1 MKSRVSG
8 ALRLP
13 AAVVCGAL
21 WLMPNAGRAQTST
34 GAATPTGNPPRT
46 SWGRP
51 DLSGV
56 WTMQDDSSTPLERP
70 REFGTRAY
78 LTDEEFAQKE
88 GREKASA
95 EDNKADRAAVRGTNY
110 KGNEE
115 GPTYWYERGVSR
127 RTSLIVDPPDGRLPP
142 MTPEAQQQFAALVA
156 TMRTHSEA
164 DTWQDRTSN
173 ERCINRALPRIP
185 ASYNNGI
192 RIIETA
198 EFVVLAYEW
207 MHDTRIIPLDGGP
220 HLGKN
225 IHQWTGDP
233 RGHWE
238 GNTLV
243 VDSTNF
249 SDKQEYAAS
258 PAGMIGQG
266 TPQGHWHLI
275 ERLTPVGPNAIEYRA
290 TVEDLTTWTKPW
302 TMMLTWRKDP
312 TYKIFEYACH
322 EGNYGM
328 SNILSGARAEERAAR
343 AAATKTGE

>member
-1 MKSRVSG
+1 MKSRLSG
-8 ALRLP
+8 SLRMSV
-13 AAVVCGAL
+13 AVIGGAL
-21 WLMPNAGRAQTST
+21 WLMTSVGRAQT
-34 GAATPTGNPPRT
+34 PTGTATTKGSAPRT

-51 DLSGV
+51 DLSGM

-70 REFGTRAY
+70 REFGARAY
-78 LTDEEFAQKE
+78 LTDEELAQKKN
-88 GREKASA
+88 REEASA
-95 EDNKADRAAVRGTNY
+95 EDNKADRSAVRGANY

-115 GPTYWYERGVSR
+115 GPTYWYERGVSP
-127 RTSLIVDPPDGRLPP
+127 RTSLIIDPPDGRLPP
-142 MTPEAQQQFAALVA
+142 MTPEAQQEHAAFVA
-156 TMRTHSEA
+156 LMRTHSEA
-164 DTWQDRTSN
+164 DSSQDRTSN

-192 RIIETA
+192 QILETPD
-198 EFVVLAYEW
+198 FVVLAYEW
-207 MHDTRIIPLDGGP
+207 MHDTRIIPLDGRP
-220 HLGKN
+220 HVGAN

-249 SDKQEYAAS
+249 TDKQEYAAS

-266 TPQGHWHLI
+266 TPQGRWHLI
-275 ERLTPVGPNAIEYRA
+275 ERLTLVGPNAIEYKA

-302 TMMLTWRKDP
+302 TMMLTWKKDP
-312 TYKIFEYACH
+312 NYKIFEYGCH

-328 SNILSGARAEERAAR
+328 TNILSGARSEERATR
-343 AAATKTGE
+343 AAASKIGE